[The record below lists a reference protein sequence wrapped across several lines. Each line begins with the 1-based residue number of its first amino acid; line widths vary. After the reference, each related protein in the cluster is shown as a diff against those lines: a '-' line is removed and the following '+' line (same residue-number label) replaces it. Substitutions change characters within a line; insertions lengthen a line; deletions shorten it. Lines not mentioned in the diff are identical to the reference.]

1 MTTNEREQVA
11 TNTQRRA
18 NWGANI
24 PRVDQDDKPRAG
36 RSVDMQTGF
45 GRHRGR

>member
-11 TNTQRRA
+11 ANAIRRA
-18 NWGANI
+18 NWGVNI
-24 PRVDQDDKPRAG
+24 PRVDKDGKPRAG

-45 GRHRGR
+45 GRTRGR